1 MTFTPIPRVLMRLAW
16 LLALLGL
23 ASCSLYNAPYRTAQ
37 RERVSVSTANSPDAG
52 YDLQFIESDDQGW
65 FWNPEQAVSALST
78 VQNATA
84 EGDTLVL
91 LFIHGWHHSA
101 ACYDD
106 NVEAFKRVLQ
116 RLHDELKQPMYSKAM
131 PAAKSMRIIGL
142 YVGWRGR
149 SLPGLI
155 DYTTFWGRKSA
166 ARRVGDGDLQEFMAR
181 LQRIYND
188 HSDGHVTEGKQKPF
202 FGLVSIG
209 HSFGGAVLLAAT
221 SRYFESQLQL
231 ANPTSGFLRTAPVI
245 PTGTPAPTKSPS
257 AKPAAINPP
266 LRGFGDMVVLVN
278 PAVESAAYER
288 INILSRGITYGSDQT
303 PLLVTFSAENDGAR
317 NSWFKA
323 GRIAGEFF
331 TNAAPVHD
339 DRERASL
346 REALG
351 VYDSGDSGITH
362 SLTPSETRQLIS
374 GQEDEG
380 PDSQCTDKRPET
392 FEWWRWVDK
401 RVNPDTSFP
410 KDTLNVKTSAIEDLK
425 SFDFSK
431 EAQYSGLNLKPD
443 PSVVHHQPFMVVSV
457 NEQIID
463 GHTGIFS
470 EPFMNFLTRYIGLTE
485 AKRILLGIEASKR

>member
-1 MTFTPIPRVLMRLAW
+1 MAAMPIPRALMRCAF
-16 LLALLGL
+16 LLTLLGL
-23 ASCSLYNAPYRTAQ
+23 SASCGLYNVPHRPVQ
-37 RERVSVSTANSPDAG
+37 PERVSASTAHAPGAG
-52 YDLQFIESDDQGW
+52 FDLQFIESDDQGW

-78 VQNATA
+78 VKTATA
-84 EGDTLVL
+84 EGNTLVV

-116 RLHDELKQPMYSKAM
+116 RLHVELDQKMYREAM
-131 PAAKSMRIIGL
+131 PTVRVIGL

-166 ARRVGDGDLQEFMAR
+166 ARRVGEGDLQEFMAR

-188 HSDGHVTEGKQKPF
+188 HSDGRVTDGKQKPF

-221 SRYFESQLQL
+221 SRYFESQMQL
-231 ANPTSGFLRTAPVI
+231 ANPASGFLRTAPVI
-245 PTGTPAPTKSPS
+245 PTGSTAPTTSQS

-303 PLLVTFSAENDGAR
+303 PLLVTFSAQNDGAR

-351 VYDSGDSGITH
+351 VYNHGGSGITH
-362 SLTPSETRQLIS
+362 SLTPIETQHLVS
-374 GQEDEG
+374 SQQDEA
-380 PDSQCTDKRPET
+380 PDSQCTDKRPDT

-401 RVNPDTSFP
+401 PVSPDTPFP
-410 KDTLNVKTSAIEDLK
+410 NDTINVKAADVRELA
-425 SFDFSK
+425 SFDFSQDAK
-431 EAQYSGLNLKPD
+431 YSDLRLLPAKP
-443 PSVVHHQPFMVVSV
+443 VTAHQPFMVVSV

-470 EPFMNFLTRYIGLTE
+470 EPFMSFLTRYIGLTE
-485 AKRILLGIEASKR
+485 AKRILLGTQASKR

>member
-1 MTFTPIPRVLMRLAW
+1 MAVTRTPRTLMRCAC

-23 ASCSLYNAPYRTAQ
+23 SASCSLYNDPYRKAPQ
-37 RERVSVSTANSPDAG
+37 ERESVSTTNSPVPE

-65 FWNPEQAVSALST
+65 FWNPKQADSALT
-78 VQNATA
+78 TITEATA
-84 EGDTLVL
+84 KGHTLVL

-106 NVEAFKRVLQ
+106 NVEAFKLVLQ
-116 RLHDELKQPMYSKAM
+116 RLHDELNQPMYREAM
-131 PAAKSMRIIGL
+131 PAVQSMRIIGL

-188 HSDGHVTEGKQKPF
+188 HSDGTKSKQKSF

-245 PTGTPAPTKSPS
+245 PTGAPVPGTSPS
-257 AKPAAINPP
+257 AKPATT
-266 LRGFGDMVVLVN
+266 LRGFGDMVILVN

-288 INILSRGITYGSDQT
+288 INILSRGITYNSDQT
-303 PLLVTFSAENDGAR
+303 PLLVTFSAQNDGAR

-323 GRIAGEFF
+323 GRIAGELF
-331 TNAAPVHD
+331 TNAAPVD
-339 DRERASL
+339 DERERAGL

-351 VYDSGDSGITH
+351 VYDYDNSGITH

-374 GQEDEG
+374 GQENEG
-380 PDSQCTDKRPET
+380 PDSQCTNKRPDT
-392 FEWWRWVDK
+392 FEWWRWADQ
-401 RVNPDTSFP
+401 RVNPDTFFP
-410 KDTLNVKTSAIEDLK
+410 KDTLNMKTSPTEAELK

-431 EAQYSGLNLKPD
+431 EAQYSGLILKPD
-443 PSVVHHQPFMVVSV
+443 QSVVHHQPFMVVSV

-463 GHTGIFS
+463 GHNGIFS

-485 AKRILLGIEASKR
+485 AKRVLIRKKESTR